1 MKIKSLAIAATLS
14 LFAGSA
20 FAATTFTD
28 TGTTTLGTPAITVK
42 PSKNVNI
49 YYDSATT
56 TGAGNGAYSIG
67 SNHNSGSKTFGSS
80 SGDQKIFMKDG
91 TSAPS
96 ITVPAVGA
104 SADFSSGW
112 TAM

>member
-1 MKIKSLAIAATLS
+1 MIKTLAIAAALTLC
-14 LFAGSA
+14 AGSA
-20 FAATTFTD
+20 FAATTFQD
-28 TGTTTLGTPAITVK
+28 TGTTTLGTPAISIK
-42 PSKNVNI
+42 PSKNVSI

-56 TGAGNGAYSIG
+56 TGAGYGAYSIG
-67 SNHNSGSKTFGSS
+67 SNHSSGSKTFGSS

-96 ITVPAVGA
+96 IGVPAVGG
-104 SADFSSGW
+104 SANFSSGW